1 MKLGENLINNVVY
14 ALKCILYCF
23 NVRSYV
29 CIWSNT
35 AIQTSLIV
43 VLITEVEKQF
53 VWGAVWKCVHNN

>member
-53 VWGAVWKCVHNN
+53 VW